1 MLYWPSS
8 TCSQGLASRPR
19 PTSANGSFQCRL
31 ISSETDDAPLLPT
44 GDARGAAALTL
55 LSVSKAFTKDDDP
68 SAPQFV
74 RSRLPLP
81 RGVPNYVTARG
92 LAALRDERAR
102 LEAER
107 ARWEA
112 AGDAAAAAAVG
123 VRMVELDA
131 RIGSALLVAPPAG
144 EGRDTIRFGASV
156 VVRGEGERGDRERGD
171 RERGDRE
178 LERCYQ
184 IVGVDEADAASGR
197 IAFTAPLARALLGR
211 RVGDVA
217 QVETAH
223 GEESWLIRGI
233 AYDEA
238 PDPG

>member
-1 MLYWPSS
+1 
-8 TCSQGLASRPR
+8 
-19 PTSANGSFQCRL
+19 
-31 ISSETDDAPLLPT
+31 
-44 GDARGAAALTL
+44 
-55 LSVSKAFTKDDDP
+55 VSKAFTKDDDP
-68 SAPQFV
+68 AAPQFV

-107 ARWEA
+107 ARCEA
-112 AGDAAAAAAVG
+112 AGDAAAAAALG

-131 RIGSALLVAPPAG
+131 RIGSALVVAPPVG

-156 VVRGEGERGDRERGD
+156 VVRGDGGRGDRERGD
-171 RERGDRE
+171 RVI
-178 LERCYQ
+178 ERCYQ

-223 GEESWLIRGI
+223 GEESWLIRGV

-238 PDPG
+238 PDEAPDQG

>member
-8 TCSQGLASRPR
+8 TRSQGLASRPR
-19 PTSANGSFQCRL
+19 PTSANGNFQCRL

-44 GDARGAAALTL
+44 GDGRGAAALTL

-68 SAPQFV
+68 AAPQFV

-107 ARWEA
+107 ARCEA
-112 AGDAAAAAAVG
+112 AGDAAAAAALG

-131 RIGSALLVAPPAG
+131 RIGSALVVAPPAG

-156 VVRGEGERGDRERGD
+156 VVRGDGDRGGRGID
-171 RERGDRE
+171 
-178 LERCYQ
+178 RCYQ

-223 GEESWLIRGI
+223 GEESWVITGV
-233 AYDEA
+233 AYDDA
-238 PDPG
+238 SGPG

>member
-1 MLYWPSS
+1 
-8 TCSQGLASRPR
+8 
-19 PTSANGSFQCRL
+19 
-31 ISSETDDAPLLPT
+31 
-44 GDARGAAALTL
+44 
-55 LSVSKAFTKDDDP
+55 VSKAFTKDDDA

-102 LEAER
+102 LESER
-107 ARWEA
+107 ARLEA

-131 RIGSALLVAPPAG
+131 RIGSALLVAPPTG

-156 VVRGEGERGDRERGD
+156 VVRGDGERG
-171 RERGDRE
+171 E

-217 QVETAH
+217 QVETLH
-223 GEESWLIRGI
+223 GEESWLIRGV

-238 PDPG
+238 LEPG